1 MHVNLRT
8 LMCSSY
14 IGQICHNCV
23 YHLTSWESQYTSF
36 SLIIYCTAVYSNKTS
51 YTCYVYTSYHCGC
64 LHYSPWYWYCLGE
77 VATVWSVAIV
87 TVTGSTDQPTIT
99 WLDPAMNN
107 MITSGVVTTGSMST
121 LTFNQLA
128 SSQASG
134 AAVASGESEVSG
146 EYEGPDRTV
155 RTGWVSA
162 LNPGFE
168 DNPYLQGV
176 HHPMMMMGTMNQ

>member
-1 MHVNLRT
+1 MLPTTPPPTEPPMPTTSDTTVT
-8 LMCSSY
+8 PAPPAITDVSITSPGIGTVGESY
-14 IGQICHNCV
+14 
-23 YHLTSWESQYTSF
+23 
-36 SLIIYCTAVYSNKTS
+36 SLECT
-51 YTCYVYTSYHCGC
+51 
-64 LHYSPWYWYCLGE
+64 
-77 VATVWSVAIV
+77 V

-134 AAVASGESEVSG
+134 AAVASGESEVSV

-155 RTGWVSA
+155 RTG
-162 LNPGFE
+162 
-168 DNPYLQGV
+168 
-176 HHPMMMMGTMNQ
+176 